1 MPTSS
6 LSLRFSLRASP
17 ERVRSFLTD
26 PDAFISV
33 HPIIDRMVSDSAGGY
48 HVYETIPVGPFHW
61 SFRYR
66 AEMAEDP
73 TDGSIRIRATV
84 RRFTRIDMQFRIE
97 PGDSTDLSRVG
108 PDHAAGPD
116 GGCVTDGRGG
126 TDGGGCVVTE
136 EIVFNSP
143 LPIGF
148 VMRRVFRRQH
158 DQLFRNMDRV
168 TSLTSAS
175 SASPTREAK
184 KDSGR

>member
-6 LSLRFSLRASP
+6 LILRFSLRASA
-17 ERVRSFLTD
+17 ERVRAFLTD

-48 HVYETIPVGPFHW
+48 HVYETISVGPFRW

-84 RRFTRIDMQFRIE
+84 RRFTRMDMHFRIE
-97 PGDSTDLSRVG
+97 PGDSNHLSRVG
-108 PDHAAGPD
+108 PGSGIGPN
-116 GGCVTDGRGG
+116 GGIRQ
-126 TDGGGCVVTE
+126 DGGGCTVTE
-136 EIVFNSP
+136 KITFSSP

-158 DQLFRNMDRV
+158 DQLFRNIDRMA
-168 TSLTSAS
+168 SLTPTSHT
-175 SASPTREAK
+175 SPTREAEEGAG
-184 KDSGR
+184 S